1 MVLHRSAGNRSG
13 NSVTACCM
21 SRSCTNDGSLE
32 LAMVLFDLLMGR
44 NRLLRDG
51 HDGRHR
57 EGNARRKYGGKE
69 VCSDHRSL
77 VEMW

>member
-1 MVLHRSAGNRSG
+1 
-13 NSVTACCM
+13 
-21 SRSCTNDGSLE
+21 
-32 LAMVLFDLLMGR
+32 MVLFDLLMGR

-69 VCSDHRSL
+69 VCSDHWSL